1 MRCYLGFGFIW
12 NLGFRL
18 DFSGPAWSPVGC
30 HYLKVVWNLLSLFR
44 HFLCHPD
51 SGPRTRR
58 IQTFTLMND
67 YISGKLQTRKWIFNT
82 LLETKR
88 VYIEEQICLF
98 CYLSSLAFCSL
109 DKNNAVLNWSISY
122 LYEDLSP
129 VLHLVIPSYCRHHAR
144 EINLEQVHLKID
156 RKKWKVWNIF
166 KISLYS
172 PSDAHLCDGHISER
186 LSSII
191 VRYLTII
198 RIGNFPKVWLLSVQD
213 IMLRAELNSVFPCS
227 NTI

>member
-1 MRCYLGFGFIW
+1 MGW
-12 NLGFRL
+12 M
-18 DFSGPAWSPVGC
+18 
-30 HYLKVVWNLLSLFR
+30 SLFESCLELVISVQT
-44 HFLCHPD
+44 FLVSPD
-51 SGPRTRR
+51 SGPRTRQ

-67 YISGKLQTRKWIFNT
+67 SISEKLQTRKWIFNT
-82 LLETKR
+82 ELETKR

-98 CYLSSLAFCSL
+98 SYLSSLAFCSL

-129 VLHLVIPSYCRHHAR
+129 IFHFVIPSYCWHHAR
-144 EINLEQVHLKID
+144 EINLENHNQLVLS
-156 RKKWKVWNIF
+156 
-166 KISLYS
+166 ISPLWWSYR
-172 PSDAHLCDGHISER
+172 SER
-186 LSSII
+186 IHKLNRI
-191 VRYLTII
+191 VGHLTII